1 MVYEMIK
8 LDKET
13 GLYYDLDNGSVSAD
27 KEGKQFLGSFN
38 PVDKSKESLRLF
50 LLSIKFSDDPK
61 ESAKIRKKIDIQY
74 IHDLPYI
81 IATPEHLYSYVLYK
95 LRKLSGY
102 TQEGMALSIGMSK
115 STYNKIENRILSPSL
130 NNLHTIMHLF
140 QITPVEFS
148 QLYWN
153 IETVVRKFK
162 HFYIPCKN
170 SDLNS
175 DTEIYLDNPDYPDH
189 ERTTPVHLYDEKIPS
204 DILNN
209 LEISFQEV
217 LLEGKKRNAELEE
230 RRKAQE
236 AEELASFTQN

>member
-1 MVYEMIK
+1 MFK

-13 GLYYDLDNGSVSAD
+13 GLYYDLETGIVSYD
-27 KEGKQFLGSFN
+27 DLGKQFVGSFN
-38 PVDKSKESLRLF
+38 PIKKSKESLRLF
-50 LLSIKFSDDPK
+50 LLSIKFQNDPK
-61 ESAKIRKKIDIQY
+61 ESAKIRKKIMIQD

-102 TQEGMALSIGMSK
+102 TQEGMAFSIGMSK

-130 NNLHTIMHLF
+130 NNLHTVMYLF

-153 IETVVRKFK
+153 IETVIRKIGN
-162 HFYIPCKN
+162 FYIPSKN
-170 SDLNS
+170 SDSNT
-175 DTEIYLDNPDYPDH
+175 DTEIYLDNPNYPDY

-204 DILNN
+204 EVLARLD
-209 LEISFQEV
+209 ISFQEV
-217 LLEGKKRNAELEE
+217 LLEGKKRNASLEE
-230 RRKAQE
+230 ERKKV
-236 AEELASFTQN
+236 ELNENL

>member
-1 MVYEMIK
+1 MVCGIMK

-13 GLYYDLDNGSVSAD
+13 GLYYDLDNGSVFAD
-27 KEGKQFLGSFN
+27 KEGKQFLGSFS
-38 PVDKSKESLRLF
+38 PISISKESLRLF

-61 ESAKIRKKIDIQY
+61 ESAKIRKKQMIQD

-102 TQEGMALSIGMSK
+102 TQEVMALSIGMSK
-115 STYNKIENRILSPSL
+115 STYNKIENRILSASL
-130 NNLHTIMHLF
+130 NNLHVIMYLF

-148 QLYWN
+148 QLYWS
-153 IETVVRKFK
+153 IETVVSRIGN
-162 HFYIPCKN
+162 FYIPSKN

-175 DTEIYLDNPDYPDH
+175 DTEIYLDNTNYPDY

-204 DILNN
+204 DILNK
-209 LEISFQEV
+209 LDIGFQEV
-217 LLEGKKRNAELEE
+217 LLEGKKRNAALEE
-230 RRKAQE
+230 KKREQKSE
-236 AEELASFTQN
+236 DF